1 MCKHDKRTTTVA
13 NLNMSTSRLALPIL
27 LALSAMLASCTSSQ
41 QTTFSPEG
49 DSPPIPMAASIDT
62 VEKTAQYLAPPPI
75 SSGSIECDPGDQVGC
90 GKRVSENNACGAC
103 HSLDG
108 SSLVGPTWKGLF
120 GRVEVM
126 TDGLS
131 LTVDDAY
138 IIESIRNPK
147 AKIVQGYADS
157 MPEFDFLTDEEVNAL
172 VAYIKSIQ

>member
-1 MCKHDKRTTTVA
+1 
-13 NLNMSTSRLALPIL
+13 MSTSRLALPIL
-27 LALSAMLASCTSSQ
+27 LALSAILASCTSSQ

-49 DSPPIPMAASIDT
+49 DSPPIPMAASIET
-62 VEKTAQYLAPPPI
+62 VEKTAEYLAPPPT
-75 SSGSIECDPGDQVGC
+75 SLGSIQCDPDDQVSC
-90 GKRVSENNACGAC
+90 GRLVSENNACSAC

-120 GRVEVM
+120 GKVEVM
-126 TDGLS
+126 SDGVS

-138 IIESIRNPK
+138 LIESIRDPK
-147 AKIVQGYADS
+147 AKIVQGYDDA